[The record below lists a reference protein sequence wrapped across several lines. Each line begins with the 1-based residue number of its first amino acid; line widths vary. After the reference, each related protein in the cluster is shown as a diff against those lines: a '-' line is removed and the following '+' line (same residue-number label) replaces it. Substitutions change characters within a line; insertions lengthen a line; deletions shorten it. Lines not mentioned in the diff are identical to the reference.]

1 MAVPLARQSYTLTY
15 DPNAGTML
23 LVGEPAVGRE
33 LIGSL
38 ATSLPVSQWIFN
50 AANSYTSPHYPQ
62 VPGTGPTPKSPNK
75 VTPESFSTETYNAV
89 KPIVK

>member
-1 MAVPLARQSYTLTY
+1 MPGLLLLVAVPLARQTYTLTY

-62 VPGTGPTPKSPNK
+62 VPGTGPRPGACGSNL
-75 VTPESFSTETYNAV
+75 ALCQ
-89 KPIVK
+89 